1 MATTGGGDGEGGGGD
16 GGGGDASVPGGGEG
30 AGGGGDG
37 GGGDEMVDGGG
48 DGSGGGGEGGGL
60 AAVDVGGGEGDGGGG
75 EGGGG
80 LEDATVPVSRKGA
93 TTLPTLPLISKVNVS
108 AICTVALPVKK
119 VKLIVSPAMS
129 AYSVIWKIALPA
141 YGPNGGLDGVSCK
154 PRTAVPT
161 KAVSVPD
168 VWSTPLR
175 VTRADRAAVLA

>member
-1 MATTGGGDGEGGGGD
+1 MATTGGGDGDGGGGD
-16 GGGGDASVPGGGEG
+16 GGGGDDSVPGGGDG

-48 DGSGGGGEGGGL
+48 DGSGGGGDGGGL

-93 TTLPTLPLISKVNVS
+93 TTLPVLPLISKATVS
-108 AICTVALPVKK
+108 AISTVALPVKK
-119 VKLIVSPAMS
+119 VNLTVSPAMS
-129 AYSVIWKIALPA
+129 AYIVIWKIALPA
-141 YGPNGGLDGVSCK
+141 YGPNGGLDGVSWM

-161 KAVSVPD
+161 KAVSAPD
-168 VWSTPLR
+168 VWSTPLS
-175 VTRADRAAVLA
+175 VTRADTAIVLA